1 MKAGLYPKI
10 AADGIRKNGR
20 LYIPY
25 FITCILMVAL
35 FYIMHMLGFSG
46 LLKNFE
52 GGSTASDMLRF
63 GTYIM
68 AVFGT
73 IFLFYT
79 QSTLVKGRLKE
90 FGLYS
95 VLGMNRK
102 NLGRIVFFET
112 LISWLIAMTGGLI
125 AGIGLSKLARIV
137 DTFARRPQLQE
148 RLTAQI
154 ADFLNDEMSPLGVA
168 VVIEAEHLCMTMR
181 GAKASGAQTRTSAL
195 RGLMRSDAR
204 TRSEAMSLLRG
215 GNE

>member
-46 LLKNFE
+46 MLKNFE
-52 GGSTASDMLRF
+52 GASTARDMLKL

-68 AVFGT
+68 AAFGT

-95 VLGMNRK
+95 VLGMNRR
-102 NLGRIVFFET
+102 NLGRIIFFET
-112 LISWLIAMTGGLI
+112 VISWFIAMAGGLI
-125 AGIGLSKLARIV
+125 AGVGLSKLA
-137 DTFARRPQLQE
+137 E
-148 RLTAQI
+148 
-154 ADFLNDEMSPLGVA
+154 LGCEDA
-168 VVIEAEHLCMTMR
+168 IE
-181 GAKASGAQTRTSAL
+181 TRKKQGYIL
-195 RGLMRSDAR
+195 R
-204 TRSEAMSLLRG
+204 
-215 GNE
+215 